1 MTVEEQT
8 RLYALVQ
15 NPPQGSKIEAAKR
28 YGIDLTLTLRNL
40 ALTPDQRVKE
50 MEGAL
55 RFVKDL
61 QRAARRTKQ

>member
-1 MTVEEQT
+1 MEEQS

-15 NPPQGSKIEAAKR
+15 NPPKDSKIEAAKR
-28 YGIDLTLTLRNL
+28 FGTDLTLTLRNL

-55 RFVKDL
+55 RFVEDL